1 MTSPFWKSKSFLTE
15 IGILSFHVY
24 VWCEAENIGFL
35 SFDGIRTT
43 YHPHM
48 PWLLIDFNF
57 SELTDAAAMQYTLL
71 GWSSFWK
78 SHLIMIFLSHK
89 FHIDYDNLYVCLKIA
104 VFKG

>member
-71 GWSSFWK
+71 GWSW
-78 SHLIMIFLSHK
+78 
-89 FHIDYDNLYVCLKIA
+89 
-104 VFKG
+104 